1 MLVNKGLILKSI
13 QYFHENVE
21 IIQLMVWN
29 KISKFEQ
36 YTPVVNIL
44 SDRGKLYGTGHI
56 TVNKFHYVRMRFES
70 DDDS

>member
-1 MLVNKGLILKSI
+1 M
-13 QYFHENVE
+13 E
-21 IIQLMVWN
+21 IIQPMMWN